1 MRRGG
6 CGSGGGRLAMQDEQG
21 TPVTQ
26 GYLGLAM
33 QGAERLG
40 CTCLRRLPSFTVN
53 GDIFKRVRTVHEGR
67 AAPLGA
73 AATACLPSLAGAA
86 LPPVNWQP

>member
-6 CGSGGGRLAMQDEQG
+6 CGSGGGRLAMQDEHG

-33 QGAERLG
+33 QGARMLG

-53 GDIFKRVRTVHEGR
+53 GGIF
-67 AAPLGA
+67 
-73 AATACLPSLAGAA
+73 
-86 LPPVNWQP
+86 